1 MSLCTYPV
9 SSGDGRQLWV
19 TEWGNLSGAPVFLLH
34 GTPGSRFGPKPRD
47 ALLYRQGIRLIT
59 YDRPGYGGSDR
70 LRGRRVVHAAQD
82 VAAIADHLSLD
93 HFAVVGRSGGGPH
106 ALACAALL
114 PSRVRRVAAL
124 VSLAPPD
131 AEGLDWSA
139 GMTRSNVV
147 EFAAARRGHDELV
160 GRLEVYGAEIRADPA
175 SRMPFQDAD
184 LPESDQLV
192 ISDYGVRH
200 MLMSNFAEG
209 LRTSIYGWADDNLSF
224 ISPWGFSAAD
234 ISVPVLLW
242 HGLDD
247 IFSPV
252 SHTRWLAGQIRH
264 ANVMLEPGAAH
275 FGAVRVLPDVL
286 RWLVADGIHGRRP
299 KSD

>member
-1 MSLCTYPV
+1 LSLSTYPV
-9 SSGDGRQLWV
+9 TSADGRRLWV
-19 TEWGNLSGAPVFLLH
+19 KEWGNLSGVPVFLLH

-59 YDRPGYGGSDR
+59 YDRPGYGDSDR
-70 LRGRRVVHAAQD
+70 LRGRRVLHAAAD
-82 VAAIADHLSLD
+82 VAAIADHLSLR

-114 PSRVRRVAAL
+114 PSRVRRAAAL
-124 VSLAPPD
+124 VSIAPPD
-131 AEGLDWSA
+131 AEGLDWLA
-139 GMTRSNVV
+139 GMTPSNVAEYAV
-147 EFAAARRGHDELV
+147 AQRGHDELV
-160 GRLEVYGAEIRADPA
+160 RRLEALGAEIRADPA
-175 SRMPFQDAD
+175 SSMPFGDTD

-192 ISDYGVRH
+192 ISDYGIKQMLVR
-200 MLMSNFAEG
+200 NFAEG

-224 ISPWGFSAAD
+224 ITPWGFRAAD

-252 SHTRWLAGQIRH
+252 SHTHWLAGQIRH
-264 ANVMLEPGAAH
+264 ADVLIEPGAAH
-275 FGAVRVLPDVL
+275 FGAVRVLPEVL
-286 RWLVADGIHGRRP
+286 RWLVADMNQGVAAA
-299 KSD
+299 